1 MISQENLEQNS
12 TEHSLPNTNTGNA
25 NSSSDKTVSLK
36 TKANISKNKGKR
48 FNSILD
54 AAETVFATSG
64 FGGASMRE
72 IAEIAGVAQALIH
85 YHFDTKERLL
95 EEVVARRSGEI
106 NQLREQRLAALFKA
120 EPIPKLED
128 ITDVLL
134 RPTIEIGHREDHS
147 SNGYARILVSTANSA
162 DELSIKLAGRYY
174 DPIAKQFIAA
184 FEKATPGLSHENA
197 VWAYMFA
204 IGVGMTM
211 MAQTGRP
218 NRLSDGLCDDRD
230 IEAMLARIIPFI
242 TAGIRAVIGVSNP
255 QSTNKE
261 MQNNNTS
268 TGRKP

>member
-1 MISQENLEQNS
+1 MISQEILEINS
-12 TEHSLPNTNTGNA
+12 TNSLLPEA
-25 NSSSDKTVSLK
+25 NSGGIQFVMNKTASSK
-36 TKANISKNKGKR
+36 TKASISKNKGKR
-48 FNSILD
+48 FDSILD
-54 AAETVFATSG
+54 AAENIFAASG
-64 FGGASMRE
+64 FNGASMRE
-72 IAEIAGVAQALIH
+72 IAESAGVAQALIH

-95 EEVVARRSGEI
+95 EEVIARRSSEI
-106 NQLREQRLAALFKA
+106 NQLRERRLAALFKA
-120 EPIPKLED
+120 GPVPKLED

-211 MAQTGRP
+211 MAQTGRS

-255 QSTNKE
+255 LVNLE
-261 MQNNNTS
+261 
-268 TGRKP
+268 G